1 MYCFACFSQMFYFYR
16 FSDIVMLEPELLG
29 RIIKKHRKAAGL
41 SQLQLAEMAG
51 VGKTV
56 VFDIEKGKETI
67 QLNTLR
73 KILKVLNIHVELNSP
88 FMNQIVN
95 NEDS

>member
-1 MYCFACFSQMFYFYR
+1 
-16 FSDIVMLEPELLG
+16 MLEPQTLAT
-29 RIIKKHRKAAGL
+29 IVKQHRKAAGL

-67 QLNTLR
+67 QLDTLR
-73 KILKVLNIHVELNSP
+73 KILRILNIKVMLTSP
-88 FMNQIVN
+88 LMNQLLTD
-95 NEDS
+95 ETR

>member
-1 MYCFACFSQMFYFYR
+1 
-16 FSDIVMLEPELLG
+16 MLEPKILA
-29 RIIKKHRKAAGL
+29 IVIKKHRKAAGL

-67 QLNTLR
+67 QLDTLR
-73 KILKVLNIHVELNSP
+73 KIMAVLNIKVQLTSP
-88 FMNQIVN
+88 FMNQI
-95 NEDS
+95 NENEIS

>member
-1 MYCFACFSQMFYFYR
+1 MF
-16 FSDIVMLEPELLG
+16 EPRTLA
-29 RIIKKHRKAAGL
+29 RIIRRHRKAAKI

-67 QLNTLR
+67 KLTTLR
-73 KILKVLNIHVELNSP
+73 KILKVLNIKVILVSP
-88 FMNQIVN
+88 LMDNDQTVD
-95 NEDS
+95 NEKS

>member
-1 MYCFACFSQMFYFYR
+1 MFYFYR
-16 FSDIVMLEPELLG
+16 FSDIIMLEPKLLAS
-29 RIIKKHRKAAGL
+29 IIKKHRKAAGL

-73 KILKVLNIHVELNSP
+73 KILTVLNIKVELNSP
-88 FMNQIVN
+88 FMNQIVD
-95 NEDS
+95 NENS

>member
-1 MYCFACFSQMFYFYR
+1 MINPSTL
-16 FSDIVMLEPELLG
+16 SE
-29 RIIKKHRKAAGL
+29 IIKKHRKAAGL

-56 VFDIEKGKETI
+56 VFDLEKGKESI

-73 KILKVLNIHVELNSP
+73 KILHVLNIKVELKSPLMDKLINTNENS
-88 FMNQIVN
+88 
-95 NEDS
+95 